1 MNCDNCGLPLATDEE
16 FQKIPP
22 GEGEHLCWSRYRVK
36 CEPEDWRA
44 RALAAE
50 AERDQ
55 ARIDMELWKQE
66 AEARQA
72 DFAMW
77 FRLANDERKVTKR
90 LRRIVSQCAAAIG
103 NGSFASEE
111 CSLEFME
118 GVPAEIEAEVKHLRD
133 EVSKLKEDL
142 QFQTT
147 DAVWYEDAVEI
158 CQQWAYEIARS
169 TPAPDNTVDRQGPMM
184 NNYWRWALWEDCRAD
199 TPQQVFRVMQTLCA
213 AQMEIGMML
222 ALESK

>member
-1 MNCDNCGLPLATDEE
+1 MKCENCDLPLATDED

-22 GEGEHLCWSRYRVK
+22 GEGEHLCWSRYGTK

-55 ARIDMELWKQE
+55 ARIDMEVWKRE
-66 AEARQA
+66 AEEKQA

-77 FRLANDERKVTKR
+77 FRIANDERKVTNR
-90 LRRIVSQCAAAIG
+90 LRQIISKCSAAIG
-103 NGSFASEE
+103 NGSFASED
-111 CSLEFME
+111 CSLEFMASI
-118 GVPAEIEAEVKHLRD
+118 PAEIEAEVKHLKGQAT
-133 EVSKLKEDL
+133 KLEEDL

-147 DAVWYEDAVEI
+147 DSVWYEDVVTD
-158 CQQWAYEIARS
+158 CQEWAYEIARS
-169 TPAPDNTVDRQGPMM
+169 VPAPEHAKDRQGPMM

-213 AQMEIGMML
+213 AQMEIGMMR